1 MCNDSFLSCRS
12 ANVPG
17 SSNMAAGSNRRL
29 QQTQHQVDEVK
40 LMILVSSSSCR
51 KPMQLEGMFFLKQF
65 SLRYMKGKQREVPSV
80 QTLAA
85 VFLLEDLA

>member
-1 MCNDSFLSCRS
+1 MYNDDFLYCRS

-17 SSNMAAGSNRRL
+17 SSNMAAGGNRRL

-40 LMILVSSSSCR
+40 VWSDSSVIL
-51 KPMQLEGMFFLKQF
+51 FLKETYVIRRDNF
-65 SLRYMKGKQREVPSV
+65 AKAVLKQREVPSV

-85 VFLLEDLA
+85 VLVLEDLA

>member
-1 MCNDSFLSCRS
+1 MYNDDFLYCRS

-17 SSNMAAGSNRRL
+17 SSNMAAGGNRRL

-40 LMILVSSSSCR
+40 VWSDSSVIL
-51 KPMQLEGMFFLKQF
+51 FLKETYVIRRDNF
-65 SLRYMKGKQREVPSV
+65 AKAVLKQREVPIV

-85 VFLLEDLA
+85 VLVLEDLA

>member
-1 MCNDSFLSCRS
+1 MSNGAFLYHRS

-40 LMILVSSSSCR
+40 VWSGSSVSLFLQETCEIRRDIFFQSSF
-51 KPMQLEGMFFLKQF
+51 PFII
-65 SLRYMKGKQREVPSV
+65 
-80 QTLAA
+80 
-85 VFLLEDLA
+85 